1 MFFVP
6 HVMCQWPSAI
16 LVQKLGPRIFLPG
29 AVLLW
34 GIIMLC
40 FGFVKNWKQL
50 VALRVLVGIF
60 EAGLLPGTILLLQM
74 WYRRCRLSCSFFFC
88 SRLRISTDTF
98 QMTCISDMRLS
109 I

>member
-1 MFFVP
+1 
-6 HVMCQWPSAI
+6 MCQWPSAI
-16 LVQKLGPRIFLPG
+16 LVQKVGPRIFLPG

-74 WYRRCRLSCSFFFC
+74 WYRRCKSS
-88 SRLRISTDTF
+88 SIRIFVS
-98 QMTCISDMRLS
+98 QLIHRR
-109 I
+109 